1 MKVYVI
7 NLPSE
12 TERLSLFQAGYPS
25 CLPTPTV
32 YRALSGEEVTPPA
45 SWKTSKNRYALV
57 LNFLD
62 ILKSS
67 LNSDEPLMICEDD
80 AVFSDDFEEQFNT
93 FMQNVPADY
102 DMLFL
107 GGLHF
112 DTVLAEPVK
121 VNDTTLRCKATLLTH
136 CVIYNPASLQ
146 KIIDCLEAQPWEC
159 IHAQDWRYVQMMLRP
174 EWNVYSPLKFLS
186 AQRGGLLSSLD
197 NVVRCSNAWNN
208 DFKYYDP
215 VNKVHMPAGMLYEE
229 EENV

>member
-32 YRALSGEEVTPPA
+32 YKALSGEEVTPPA

-121 VNDTTLRCKATLLTH
+121 VNDTTLRCKATLLPH

-146 KIIDCLEAQPWEC
+146 KIIDRSKPSRGV
-159 IHAQDWRYVQMMLRP
+159 HSRQDWRYVQDDAPSRM
-174 EWNVYSPLKFLS
+174 ETFYSPLSSRPSGAAFYPRLTMWFATPTHGTTILS
-186 AQRGGLLSSLD
+186 IMTR
-197 NVVRCSNAWNN
+197 
-208 DFKYYDP
+208 
-215 VNKVHMPAGMLYEE
+215 
-229 EENV
+229 